1 MLVSIIIPALNEAQC
16 ISDTLRSL
24 QKQAPPFE
32 LIVVD
37 GGSEDDTVSVSAD
50 YAHVISSERG
60 RAHQMNAGARAA
72 HGEVLLFLHAD
83 TTIPEQ
89 GLQFIRDS
97 VTQKGYEAGIFRL
110 QFDRESFL
118 LRVYSYCTRFKQPR
132 FGFGDR
138 ALFVK
143 RDVFEQEGGFSPIPI
158 FEDLDL
164 VIRLHRRG
172 RFLFRPEYA
181 TTAARRFEEKGPFKQ
196 QLLNTFLWLRYTFG
210 TSPLKLAKYY
220 KYKPACEEP
229 ESVESSSM

>member
-16 ISDTLRSL
+16 ISDTLLSL

-32 LIVVD
+32 IIVVD
-37 GGSEDDTVSVSAD
+37 GGSEDDTVAVSANH
-50 YAHVISSERG
+50 AKVISSERG
-60 RAHQMNAGARAA
+60 RAHQMNAGAREAQ
-72 HGEVLLFLHAD
+72 GDVLLFLHAD
-83 TTIPEQ
+83 TKIPDQ

-97 VTQKGYEAGIFRL
+97 VAHKDYEAGIFRL
-110 QFDRESFL
+110 RFDRESFL

-143 RDVFEQEGGFSPIPI
+143 REVFEQEQGFSPIPI

-164 VIRLHRRG
+164 AIRLHRRG
-172 RFLFRPEYA
+172 RFLFRSEYA
-181 TTAARRFEEKGPFKQ
+181 TTAARRFEDKGPLKQ
-196 QLLNTFLWLRYTFG
+196 QLLNTFLWLRYNFG
-210 TSPLKLAKYY
+210 ASPFKLAKYY

-229 ESVESSSM
+229 ESVES